1 MPQSLSLGL
10 SYYFFSIFIYSRL
23 LFLGSNPGLCIYL
36 ANTLALNCNPP
47 SFLSTH
53 LIGHQPQSKE
63 MMPSK
68 LRLEK
73 QWVSW
78 RYLQSDG
85 QGVTNENISKTA
97 IGSKSLLRSG
107 C

>member
-23 LFLGSNPGLCIYL
+23 LFLGSNPGLCIHL

-53 LIGHQPQSKE
+53 LIGPQRQSKE